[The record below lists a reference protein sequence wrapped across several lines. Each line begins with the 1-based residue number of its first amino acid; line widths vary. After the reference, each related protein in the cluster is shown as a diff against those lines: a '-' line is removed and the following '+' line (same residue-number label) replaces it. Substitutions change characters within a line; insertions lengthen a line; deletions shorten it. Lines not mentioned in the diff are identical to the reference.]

1 MKLLYIFLLLFILS
15 CGYPDI
21 DSIPSSN
28 NLLLTKE
35 ESIDL
40 CKLINTDSK
49 SLSDCIKE
57 INKDKIE

>member
-1 MKLLYIFLLLFILS
+1 MKLLYIFLLFFLLS

-21 DSIPSSN
+21 DSIPSDN
-28 NLLLTKE
+28 NLILTKE

-49 SLSDCIKE
+49 SLFDCIKN